1 MAIQLLQG
9 RSVPKWVKLRP
20 QLWDNKTPA
29 GLKVIKTNYSPSRP
43 PTYSARLQVKPWTTY
58 TTQQLFSCGP

>member
-1 MAIQLLQG
+1 M
-9 RSVPKWVKLRP
+9 KLRP

-43 PTYSARLQVKPWTTY
+43 PTYSARLQVGPWTTY